1 MVGTTSAN
9 SEKRDTW

>member
-9 SEKRDTW
+9 SEKNPC